1 MGKIQVR
8 FEIIAWILMLIC
20 SGLAGMACVAATG
33 SFICGLAVAILTLAV
48 MYFCT
53 NYIEITFS
61 QMKNE
66 KHK

>member
-33 SFICGLAVAILTLAV
+33 SFICGLAVAILTLGLV
-48 MYFCT
+48 YFCT
-53 NYIEITFS
+53 NYLAITFS
-61 QMKNE
+61 QIR
-66 KHK
+66 H